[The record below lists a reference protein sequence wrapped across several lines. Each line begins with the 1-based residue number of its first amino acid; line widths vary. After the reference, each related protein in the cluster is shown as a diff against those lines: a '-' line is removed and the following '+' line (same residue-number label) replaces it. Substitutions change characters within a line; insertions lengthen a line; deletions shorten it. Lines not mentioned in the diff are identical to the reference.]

1 MFVLNK
7 WLNSLNIFINAMLP
21 MGGGGRRALPRT
33 SFVSL
38 QDKTA
43 KQYLQQSFA

>member
-1 MFVLNK
+1 VRGK
-7 WLNSLNIFINAMLP
+7 EKKKK
-21 MGGGGRRALPRT
+21 ALPRT

>member
-1 MFVLNK
+1 
-7 WLNSLNIFINAMLP
+7 MLP
-21 MGGGGRRALPRT
+21 SKKKKNCQEVSLA

-43 KQYLQQSFA
+43 KQYLQ